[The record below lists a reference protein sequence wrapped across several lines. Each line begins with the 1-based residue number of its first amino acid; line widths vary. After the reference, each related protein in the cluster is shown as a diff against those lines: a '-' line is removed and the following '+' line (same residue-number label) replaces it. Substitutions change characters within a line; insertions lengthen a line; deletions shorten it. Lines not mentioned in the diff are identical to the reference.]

1 MASFQESDSDPSE
14 CEIRSSSVGQKE
26 TSLTFSRSL
35 LGSVLG
41 SGVFGRAFGR
51 AFSPGAGLNS
61 RWEGRAAC
69 RIRPLE
75 KQTLWKALPQ
85 RTL

>member
-1 MASFQESDSDPSE
+1 MALIQESDSDPSE

-41 SGVFGRAFGR
+41 SGVFGRAFSR
-51 AFSPGAGLNS
+51 GAGLNS